1 MSQRKHRLRKFVE
14 KWDMPWYVFTVVL
27 YLAVLIFTWV
37 DAPKVS
43 NETLGFLILLSGF
56 TAAMGTLIAAIK
68 SQKPEEE
75 K

>member
-1 MSQRKHRLRKFVE
+1 
-14 KWDMPWYVFTVVL
+14 VL

-56 TAAMGTLIAAIK
+56 TAAMGTLITAIK